1 MYFGAFQRGQTF
13 LQDLLGAS
21 VGLYEDSL
29 FLTSLNDFLSMKQK
43 VIEIER
49 PKPVPSPMQEGVAFN
64 HVSFTYPNSSRR
76 VLEDI
81 TLSIKPGEVVGL
93 VGENGACKTSL
104 IKLLCRLYDPT
115 SGVITVDGTPLGDLS
130 ILEWRRHLSVVFQDY
145 RRYFTTMRENIWF
158 RNLDIQP
165 DDERIV
171 QAARDSGIDSTIS
184 SFASGYDTMFG
195 KWLENGE
202 ELSIGQAQKLAL
214 ARTFVRDAQIMVL
227 DEPTSAMDAK
237 AEYEVFKRFR
247 EMTQGR
253 TVILISHR
261 LSNLRIADRIYLM
274 QDGKIVETGT
284 HEELVGNGGNYALL
298 FETQAK
304 AYR

>member
-1 MYFGAFQRGQTF
+1 
-13 LQDLLGAS
+13 
-21 VGLYEDSL
+21 
-29 FLTSLNDFLSMKQK
+29 
-43 VIEIER
+43 
-49 PKPVPSPMQEGVAFN
+49 
-64 HVSFTYPNSSRR
+64 
-76 VLEDI
+76 
-81 TLSIKPGEVVGL
+81 
-93 VGENGACKTSL
+93 
-104 IKLLCRLYDPT
+104 
-115 SGVITVDGTPLGDLS
+115 
-130 ILEWRRHLSVVFQDY
+130 
-145 RRYFTTMRENIWF
+145 MRENIWCG
-158 RNLDIQP
+158 NLDIPP

-214 ARTFVRDAQIMVL
+214 ARTFVRDAQIMIL

-284 HEELVGNGGNYALL
+284 HDELVRNGGNYALL